1 MSKKLKDFFKTF
13 KNSFKKK
20 ILRANRAGETN
31 YAGSSSK
38 AKGSVGTFTTTFDK
52 LRK

>member
-1 MSKKLKDFFKTF
+1 MSNKLKNFFKNF

-20 ILRANRAGETN
+20 DLRANRAGETN

-38 AKGSVGTFTTTFDK
+38 AKGSVPASTTTFDK